1 MRFLPK
7 LSLAP
12 DFITSVTLSYPISA
26 DMFRVERLRTVRN
39 HQKKKPSFF
48 QEGLQM
54 GGKLSTIA
62 VICGCAFI
70 LLGLSF
76 LPAAFSHDH
85 DQSILGAAIC
95 AVSFGAL
102 AIAAGLYLKARFLEK
117 AAGDGK
123 AETHTVRGG
132 CDLCGT
138 ESPVIHCRVHQ
149 LHICGNCVEQHY
161 DFRSCVYIPSTR
173 RSTTPKPLA
182 KAARAGRP

>member
-1 MRFLPK
+1 M
-7 LSLAP
+7 S
-12 DFITSVTLSYPISA
+12 
-26 DMFRVERLRTVRN
+26 
-39 HQKKKPSFF
+39 
-48 QEGLQM
+48 
-54 GGKLSTIA
+54 GKLSTVA
-62 VICGCAFI
+62 VIFGCALI

-95 AVSFGAL
+95 AVSFGAMT
-102 AIAAGLYLKARFLEK
+102 IAAGLYLKARVLEK
-117 AAGDGK
+117 NAAADGK
-123 AETHTVRGG
+123 AQSRTIRGG

-173 RSTTPKPLA
+173 RPAAAKPLV
-182 KAARAGRP
+182 KAARAGKA